1 METTCVYVRASVW
14 GSHTENSL
22 FLLFQCQN
30 HCQEERKKIY
40 FFGAH
45 RSNEISP
52 NYDVNVVSS
61 FFLLRFPFVTQKSSM
76 WHKLE
81 TRKVFLQLGQKI
93 SHTHVCPSSAILQ
106 TQHFRHKYISLHF
119 VTRSSGTGS
128 HNFYLPQRT
137 IFLITIFLIFLTKS
151 SVLLFYINF
160 RDNWK
165 FL

>member
-1 METTCVYVRASVW
+1 MCERVFEGRTQKIHFSFYFSVRIIVKKK
-14 GSHTENSL
+14 G
-22 FLLFQCQN
+22 
-30 HCQEERKKIY
+30 RKY

-61 FFLLRFPFVTQKSSM
+61 FFLFRLFPFVTRKSSM

-81 TRKVFLQLGQKI
+81 TRKVFLGQKI
-93 SHTHVCPSSAILQ
+93 SHTHVRPSSAILQ
-106 TQHFRHKYISLHF
+106 TQHSRHKYISLHF

-128 HNFYLPQRT
+128 PNFHLPPTHDFFNNNFSYFFWR
-137 IFLITIFLIFLTKS
+137 K
-151 SVLLFYINF
+151 VLCSCFYTNF
-160 RDNWK
+160 WDNWK